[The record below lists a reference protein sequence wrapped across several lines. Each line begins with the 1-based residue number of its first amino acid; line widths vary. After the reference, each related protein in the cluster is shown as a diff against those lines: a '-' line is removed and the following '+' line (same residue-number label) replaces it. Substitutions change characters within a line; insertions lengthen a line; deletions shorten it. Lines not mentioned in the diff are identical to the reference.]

1 MKVLNTRISFAI
13 LQILDLLTTLAA
25 FHVGA
30 FEVNPLVA
38 HLIALY
44 GRVGG
49 VALGKG
55 IAVLLALGIRKRL
68 WIINLFYIG
77 VVCWNVFILIS
88 LAVRRH

>member
-1 MKVLNTRISFAI
+1 M

>member
-1 MKVLNTRISFAI
+1 LKLLNTRISFAI